1 MTYNVYPVQY
11 VTVYICLRYSH
22 TFLFIFYDIPYS
34 TTSHIYYTTSTLH
47 IYTTG
52 ELIGGSQREDS
63 LGHLKAKMGE
73 FGLKE
78 EDYYWYNYGVV

>member
-1 MTYNVYPVQY
+1 M
-11 VTVYICLRYSH
+11 
-22 TFLFIFYDIPYS
+22 
-34 TTSHIYYTTSTLH
+34 YTTH
-47 IYTTG
+47 IG

-78 EDYYWYNYGVV
+78 EDYYWYSYCIYSV